1 MAGYFDKNKDYSA
14 AIEAA
19 KKSGASQS
27 EINRLQQERQNK
39 IDAVYGGNEPNMYN
53 SNQTYSQ
60 ATSGGGSSSS
70 VNNAVSIANSVQA
83 KKDAAMQKA
92 REAAAAG
99 NWDAAASYTNE
110 IAFAT
115 PKNPQDGYDMSE
127 ANAFFKQLA
136 KEYGYDANKYYQ
148 QKYDSVYGAGAWDG
162 GTGTGQPVFNDYS
175 KALVDAYNKKN
186 GIQTSVPGMTEVM
199 KGEVVNPYGQYGS
212 FDEFLSGMG
221 YDSYAD
227 ATQQAIRAAVQQA
240 IGGYNQQIEDTNE
253 DSKELARQAYVN
265 MMMGGK
271 NLDQQLAAN
280 GYAGGMADSQRI
292 ALQANY
298 ENDLNNL
305 ERQRVATINELQRA
319 ITNAQLTGDMQTAQE
334 LANYLQ
340 QIQGQWNNYVI
351 NQQQMAN
358 DNYWRQQSIDADNQN
373 RAREMALMI
382 MQSGNMPDDET
393 LNAAGISRTQAQAL
407 LGTTG
412 QTIPATTTRRTGGGY
427 NNGGLTRQ
435 QVAEMQNYLG
445 VTADGLWGAQSQG
458 QTGMT
463 ADEAWAAYQQALA
476 EQQNPVTE
484 EYATKT
490 SARGFGTNY
499 SEVLNQVRNMKN
511 SGANET
517 AIENYLDQFSN
528 AQLTDAGLD
537 RILTLLNIGGY
548 RTFSGIGG
556 L

>member
-1 MAGYFDKNKDYSA
+1 MAGPNMKRNQGLAGQSVKQGNYTVTYDERGYAKSAVKDNGKSA
-14 AIEAA
+14 TSTVKTTHANDSDAHRKAYEAA
-19 KKSGASQS
+19 QRG
-27 EINRLQQERQNK
+27 
-39 IDAVYGGNEPNMYN
+39 D
-53 SNQTYSQ
+53 
-60 ATSGGGSSSS
+60 
-70 VNNAVSIANSVQA
+70 
-83 KKDAAMQKA
+83 
-92 REAAAAG
+92 
-99 NWDAAASYTNE
+99 WDAAAAAANE
-110 IAFAT
+110 IALAG
-115 PKNPQDGYDMSE
+115 PKNAQGGYDYGATNQYMQE
-127 ANAFFKQLA
+127 LQDEFKYNAN
-136 KEYGYDANKYYQ
+136 DYYQ
-148 QKYDSVYGAGAWDG
+148 KKYDSVYGQGAWDG
-162 GTGTGQPVFNDYS
+162 GTGTGKPVYNEFSQN
-175 KALVDAYNKKN
+175 LVNQYNQKN
-186 GIQTSVPGMTEVM
+186 GTGTQTGAQTSVPGMTEVM

-221 YDSYAD
+221 YDRYAD

-271 NLDQQLAAN
+271 NLDQQLAAG

-298 ENDLNNL
+298 ENDLNAL

-334 LANYLQ
+334 LASYLQ
-340 QIQGQWNNYVI
+340 QIQGQWNNYVM

-412 QTIPATTTRRTGGGY
+412 KTIPETPTRRTGGGY

-435 QVAEMQNYLG
+435 QVAEMQNALG
-445 VTADGLWGAQSQG
+445 LTADGLWGAKSQSE
-458 QTGMT
+458 TGMT
-463 ADEAWAAYQQALA
+463 ADEAWAAYQEALA
-476 EQQNPVTE
+476 SQTPAVQVPAGVISEVQARLME
-484 EYATKT
+484 EGYNANRLM
-490 SARGFGTNY
+490 SILDSMIARGRINEDQAAAVAANFGW
-499 SEVLNQVRNMKN
+499 K
-511 SGANET
+511 
-517 AIENYLDQFSN
+517 
-528 AQLTDAGLD
+528 
-537 RILTLLNIGGY
+537 
-548 RTFSGIGG
+548 
-556 L
+556 

>member
-1 MAGYFDKNKDYSA
+1 MARPNMKRNQSLAGQSVKQGAYTVTYDENGYAKSA
-14 AIEAA
+14 VNDGGKSATSTVKTTHANDSATHQAAYQAA
-19 KKSGASQS
+19 K
-27 EINRLQQERQNK
+27 E
-39 IDAVYGGNEPNMYN
+39 
-53 SNQTYSQ
+53 
-60 ATSGGGSSSS
+60 
-70 VNNAVSIANSVQA
+70 
-83 KKDAAMQKA
+83 
-92 REAAAAG
+92 G
-99 NWDAAASYTNE
+99 NWDKVGTLVNGLATTNE
-110 IAFAT
+110 HGE
-115 PKNPQDGYDMSE
+115 KDMGA
-127 ANAFFKQLA
+127 ANQYMRELADEFK
-136 KEYGYDANKYYQ
+136 YSPNDYYQ
-148 QKYDSVYGAGAWDG
+148 KKYDSVYGQGAWDG
-162 GTGTGQPVFNDYS
+162 GTGTGKPVYNEYS
-175 KALVDAYNKKN
+175 KNLVDQYNQKN
-186 GIQTSVPGMTEVM
+186 GVQTGDQTGTQTSVPGMTEVM
-199 KGEVVNPYGQYGS
+199 KGEVVNPGGQYGS

-334 LANYLQ
+334 LASYLQ
-340 QIQGQWNNYVI
+340 QIQGQWNNYVM

-393 LNAAGISRTQAQAL
+393 LSAAGISRTQAQAL

-412 QTIPATTTRRTGGGY
+412 KTIPATTTRRTSGG
-427 NNGGLTRQ
+427 TTTKTPVQEEAPQ
-435 QVAEMQNYLG
+435 QTVGNAAGMNVSHFNAFANSLAMQLQSGKVDAAQANLESRWGEM
-445 VTADGLWGAQSQG
+445 S
-458 QTGMT
+458 
-463 ADEAWAAYQQALA
+463 A
-476 EQQNPVTE
+476 EQQQSVMNLL
-484 EYATKT
+484 AK
-490 SARGFGTNY
+490 FGY
-499 SEVLNQVRNMKN
+499 
-511 SGANET
+511 
-517 AIENYLDQFSN
+517 
-528 AQLTDAGLD
+528 
-537 RILTLLNIGGY
+537 
-548 RTFSGIGG
+548 
-556 L
+556 

>member
-1 MAGYFDKNKDYSA
+1 MAGPNMTRNESLAGQSVKQGNYTITYNDRGYATKAIKDNGKSA
-14 AIEAA
+14 TSTVKTTHANDSDAHRKAYEAA
-19 KKSGASQS
+19 QRG
-27 EINRLQQERQNK
+27 
-39 IDAVYGGNEPNMYN
+39 D
-53 SNQTYSQ
+53 
-60 ATSGGGSSSS
+60 
-70 VNNAVSIANSVQA
+70 
-83 KKDAAMQKA
+83 
-92 REAAAAG
+92 
-99 NWDAAASYTNE
+99 WDAAAAAANE
-110 IAFAT
+110 IALAG
-115 PKNPQDGYDMSE
+115 PKNAQGGYDYGATNQYLQE
-127 ANAFFKQLA
+127 LQDEFKYNAN
-136 KEYGYDANKYYQ
+136 DYYQ
-148 QKYDSVYGAGAWDG
+148 KKYDSVYGQGAWDG
-162 GTGTGQPVFNDYS
+162 GTGTGKPVYNEYS
-175 KALVDAYNKKN
+175 QNLVNQYNQKN
-186 GIQTSVPGMTEVM
+186 GAQTGAQTSVPGMTEVM
-199 KGEVVNPYGQYGS
+199 KGEVVNPGGQYES

-280 GYAGGMADSQRI
+280 GYAGGMADSQKI

-298 ENDLNNL
+298 ENDLNSL

-334 LANYLQ
+334 LASYLQ
-340 QIQGQWNNYVI
+340 QIQGQWNNYVM

-412 QTIPATTTRRTGGGY
+412 QTISTTTNPVRRTGGY

-445 VTADGLWGAQSQG
+445 VTADGLWGSNSRNAAG
-458 QTGMT
+458 GLT

-490 SARGFGTNY
+490 RARGFGTNY

-528 AQLTDAGLD
+528 AQLTDAGLE

>member
-1 MAGYFDKNKDYSA
+1 MAGPNMKRNQGLAGQSVKQGNYTVTYNENGYATKAVKDGGKSA
-14 AIEAA
+14 TSTVKTTHANDSTAHQNAYQAA
-19 KKSGASQS
+19 QKGDW
-27 EINRLQQERQNK
+27 
-39 IDAVYGGNEPNMYN
+39 DAVGNY
-53 SNQTYSQ
+53 
-60 ATSGGGSSSS
+60 
-70 VNNAVSIANSVQA
+70 I
-83 KKDAAMQKA
+83 
-92 REAAAAG
+92 
-99 NWDAAASYTNE
+99 NE
-110 IAFAT
+110 IAAAT
-115 PKNPQDGYDMSE
+115 GKKYDSPDLTYDMAE
-127 ANAFFKQLA
+127 
-136 KEYGYDANKYYQ
+136 ANKYMQELQDEFKYNANDYYQ
-148 QKYDSVYGAGAWDG
+148 KKYDSVYGQGAWDG
-162 GTGTGQPVFNDYS
+162 GTGTGKPVYNEFSQN
-175 KALVDAYNKKN
+175 LVNQYNQKN
-186 GIQTSVPGMTEVM
+186 GTGAQTGTQTSVPGMTEVM
-199 KGEVVNPYGQYGS
+199 KGEVVNPYGQYES

-271 NLDQQLAAN
+271 NLDQQLAAG

-334 LANYLQ
+334 LASYLQ
-340 QIQGQWNNYVI
+340 QIQGQWNNYVM

-412 QTIPATTTRRTGGGY
+412 QTIPETTTRRTGGGY

-445 VTADGLWGAQSQG
+445 VTADGLWGNNSRNEAG
-458 QTGMT
+458 GLT
-463 ADEAWAAYQQALA
+463 ADKAWAAYQQALGGQQAPAVQIPDGIIA
-476 EQQNPVTE
+476 EVQSRLMADGYSKDKLISILDTLVERGRITE
-484 EYATKT
+484 DQA
-490 SARGFGTNY
+490 AAI
-499 SEVLNQVRNMKN
+499 
-511 SGANET
+511 GAN
-517 AIENYLDQFSN
+517 Y
-528 AQLTDAGLD
+528 GLK
-537 RILTLLNIGGY
+537 
-548 RTFSGIGG
+548 
-556 L
+556 

>member
-1 MAGYFDKNKDYSA
+1 MAGYYDKNKDYSA

-19 KKSGASQS
+19 KKSGASQA

-60 ATSGGGSSSS
+60 ATSSGGSSSS

-83 KKDAAMQKA
+83 KKEAAMKKA

-99 NWDAAASYTNE
+99 DWDAAASYANE
-110 IAFAT
+110 IAYAG
-115 PKNPQDGYDMSE
+115 PKNAQGGYDLSE
-127 ANAFFKQLA
+127 TNAFLNQLQ
-136 KEYGYDANKYYQ
+136 KEYGYNANDYYQ
-148 QKYDSVYGAGAWDG
+148 GKYDAVYGEGAWDG
-162 GTGTGQPVFNDYS
+162 GTGTGKPTYNEYS
-175 KALVDAYNKKN
+175 QNLVNQYNQQN
-186 GIQTSVPGMTEVM
+186 GIQTGVQTSAPTVETMQTEL
-199 KGEVVNPYGQYGS
+199 VNPYQYGT
-212 FDEFLSGMG
+212 FEEFLSDMG
-221 YDSYAD
+221 YDTYAD

-240 IGGYNQQIEDTNE
+240 ISGYNQQIEDTNE

-265 MMMGGK
+265 MMLGGK
-271 NLDQQLAAN
+271 NLDQQLAAG

-298 ENDLNNL
+298 ENDLNSL

-334 LANYLQ
+334 LASYLQ
-340 QIQGQWNNYVI
+340 QIQGQWNNYVT
-351 NQQQMAN
+351 NQQAMAN
-358 DNYWRQQSIDADNQN
+358 DNYWRQQSIDADNQA

-393 LNAAGISRTQAQAL
+393 LSAAGISRVQAQAL

-412 QTIPATTTRRTGGGY
+412 QTIPTTTNPVRRTGGGY

-445 VTADGLWGAQSQG
+445 VTADGLWGNNSRNAAG
-458 QTGMT
+458 GLT
-463 ADEAWAAYQQALA
+463 ADEAWAAYQQALGGQQAPAVQIPDGIIA
-476 EQQNPVTE
+476 EVQSRLMADGYSTE
-484 EYATKT
+484 RLISILDTLI
-490 SARGFGTNY
+490 ARGRITEDQAAAIAANY
-499 SEVLNQVRNMKN
+499 
-511 SGANET
+511 
-517 AIENYLDQFSN
+517 
-528 AQLTDAGLD
+528 GLK
-537 RILTLLNIGGY
+537 
-548 RTFSGIGG
+548 
-556 L
+556 

>member
-1 MAGYFDKNKDYSA
+1 MAGYYDPNKDYSL
-14 AIEAA
+14 AIVNAQ
-19 KKSGASQS
+19 KSGASEATIKQ
-27 EINRLQQERQNK
+27 LQQERQNK
-39 IDAVYGGNEPNMYN
+39 IDAKYGGKDPYKGTGNIM
-53 SNQTYSQ
+53 
-60 ATSGGGSSSS
+60 GSSSS
-70 VNNAVSIANSVQA
+70 SSGGSSTATPDYRKQA
-83 KKDAAMQKA
+83 
-92 REAAAAG
+92 E
-99 NWDAAASYTNE
+99 DAAARGDWDAVGVAINKIGE
-110 IAFAT
+110 QT
-115 PKNPQDGYDMSE
+115 PNQYGGYDMTE
-127 ANAFFKQLA
+127 
-136 KEYGYDANKYYQ
+136 ANKYMLELQNKYGYNANDYYRK
-148 QKYDSVYGAGAWDG
+148 KYDSVYGQGAWDS
-162 GTGTGQPVFNDYS
+162 GTGTGKPVYNEYS
-175 KALVDAYNKKN
+175 QNLVNQHNQQN
-186 GIQTSVPGMTEVM
+186 GVQTGVPGMTEVM

-271 NLDQQLAAN
+271 NLDQQLAAG

-298 ENDLNNL
+298 ENDLNAL

-334 LANYLQ
+334 LASYLQ
-340 QIQGQWNNYVI
+340 QIQGQWNNYVM

-412 QTIPATTTRRTGGGY
+412 QTIPASTTTSRTGGGY

-445 VTADGLWGAQSQG
+445 VTADGLWGSNSRNAAG
-458 QTGMT
+458 GLT
-463 ADEAWAAYQQALA
+463 ADEAWAAYQQALGGQEPTA
-476 EQQNPVTE
+476 
-484 EYATKT
+484 
-490 SARGFGTNY
+490 SAQRFGTNY
-499 SEVLNQVRNMKN
+499 STVLSQVRNMKN
-511 SGANET
+511 SGAGDN
-517 AIENYLDQFSN
+517 AIEAYLDGLNNQ
-528 AQLTDAGLD
+528 QLTDAGLE
-537 RILTLLNIGGY
+537 RIMSLLNIGGY
-548 RTFSGIGG
+548 RG
-556 L
+556 

>member
-1 MAGYFDKNKDYSA
+1 MATGPNMTRNESLAGQSVKQGNYTITYNENGYATKAIKDNGKSA
-14 AIEAA
+14 TSTVKTTHANDSDAHRKAYEAA
-19 KKSGASQS
+19 
-27 EINRLQQERQNK
+27 
-39 IDAVYGGNEPNMYN
+39 
-53 SNQTYSQ
+53 
-60 ATSGGGSSSS
+60 
-70 VNNAVSIANSVQA
+70 
-83 KKDAAMQKA
+83 QK
-92 REAAAAG
+92 G
-99 NWDAAASYTNE
+99 DWDAAAAAANE
-110 IAFAT
+110 IALAG
-115 PKNPQDGYDMSE
+115 PKNAQGGYDYGATNQYMQE
-127 ANAFFKQLA
+127 LQDEFKYNAN
-136 KEYGYDANKYYQ
+136 DYYQ
-148 QKYDSVYGAGAWDG
+148 KKYDSVYGQGAWDG
-162 GTGTGQPVFNDYS
+162 GTGTGKPVYNEFSQN
-175 KALVDAYNKKN
+175 LVNQYNQKN
-186 GIQTSVPGMTEVM
+186 GAQTGAQTNVPGMTEVM

-212 FDEFLSGMG
+212 FDEFISGMG

-271 NLDQQLAAN
+271 NLDQQLAAG

-334 LANYLQ
+334 LASYLQ
-340 QIQGQWNNYVI
+340 QIQGQWNNYVM

-412 QTIPATTTRRTGGGY
+412 QTIPTTTTTRRTGGGY
-427 NNGGLTRQ
+427 NNGSLTRQ
-435 QVAEMQNYLG
+435 QVAEMQNAIGL
-445 VTADGLWGAQSQG
+445 TADGLWGAKSQSK
-458 QTGMT
+458 TGMT
-463 ADEAWAAYQQALA
+463 ADEAWTAYQEALESQTPEVQVPAGVISEVQARLM
-476 EQQNPVTE
+476 E
-484 EYATKT
+484 EGYNANRLVSILETLI
-490 SARGFGTNY
+490 ARGRINEDQAAAIAANY
-499 SEVLNQVRNMKN
+499 GV
-511 SGANET
+511 T
-517 AIENYLDQFSN
+517 
-528 AQLTDAGLD
+528 
-537 RILTLLNIGGY
+537 
-548 RTFSGIGG
+548 
-556 L
+556 

>member
-1 MAGYFDKNKDYSA
+1 MAGYYDKNKDYSA

-60 ATSGGGSSSS
+60 ATSGGGSSAS

-99 NWDAAASYTNE
+99 DWDAAASYANE
-110 IAFAT
+110 IAYAG
-115 PKNPQDGYDMSE
+115 PKNAQGGYDLSE
-127 ANAFFKQLA
+127 TNAFLSQLQ
-136 KEYGYDANKYYQ
+136 KEYGYNANDYYQ
-148 QKYDSVYGAGAWDG
+148 GKYDAVYGEGAWDG
-162 GTGTGQPVFNDYS
+162 GTGTGKPTYNEYS
-175 KALVDAYNKKN
+175 QNLVNQYNQKN
-186 GIQTSVPGMTEVM
+186 GIQTGVQTSAPTMETM
-199 KGEVVNPYGQYGS
+199 KTEVVNPYQYGT
-212 FDEFLSGMG
+212 FEEFLSDMG
-221 YDSYAD
+221 YDTYAD

-240 IGGYNQQIEDTNE
+240 ISGYNQQIEDTNE

-271 NLDQQLAAN
+271 NLDQQLAAG
-280 GYAGGMADSQRI
+280 GYAGGVADSQRI

-298 ENDLNNL
+298 ENDLNSL

-334 LANYLQ
+334 LASYLQ
-340 QIQGQWNNYVI
+340 QIQGQWNNYVT
-351 NQQQMAN
+351 NQQAMAN

-393 LNAAGISRTQAQAL
+393 LSAAGISRTQAQAL

-412 QTIPATTTRRTGGGY
+412 KTIPATTSPARQTGGGDT
-427 NNGGLTRQ
+427 TRTPVQEEAPQ
-435 QVAEMQNYLG
+435 QTVGNAAGMNVSHFNAFANSLAMQLQSGKVDAAQANLDSRWGEMSE
-445 VTADGLWGAQSQG
+445 AQ
-458 QTGMT
+458 
-463 ADEAWAAYQQALA
+463 
-476 EQQNPVTE
+476 QQNILNLL
-484 EYATKT
+484 AK
-490 SARGFGTNY
+490 FGY
-499 SEVLNQVRNMKN
+499 
-511 SGANET
+511 
-517 AIENYLDQFSN
+517 
-528 AQLTDAGLD
+528 
-537 RILTLLNIGGY
+537 
-548 RTFSGIGG
+548 
-556 L
+556 